1 MNMTDFWGGAILA
14 MVVGTVCLLILNWGG
29 VI

>member
-1 MNMTDFWGGAILA
+1 MTTRDAVLIGLLIVL
-14 MVVGTVCLLILNWGG
+14 GTVCLLILNNNG

>member
-1 MNMTDFWGGAILA
+1 MTTREAIWIGILL
-14 MVVGTVCLLILNWGG
+14 VLGTVCLLILNNNG